1 MNRFENK
8 LVLVVGISS
17 GIGLATAQRLAGE
30 GARIVGVGRNLNRT
44 QDALDTLEG
53 EGHHPIVADVA
64 VDGQMESVI
73 RFGKE
78 HGGFDGGVCCAG
90 LHDMRPLS
98 LLKSDD
104 LLVSFQVI
112 SC

>member
-53 EGHHPIVADVA
+53 EGHHPTVADVA